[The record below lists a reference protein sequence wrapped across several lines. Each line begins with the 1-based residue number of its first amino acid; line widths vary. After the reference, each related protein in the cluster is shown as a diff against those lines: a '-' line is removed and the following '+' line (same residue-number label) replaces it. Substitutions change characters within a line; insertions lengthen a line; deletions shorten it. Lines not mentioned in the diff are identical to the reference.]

1 MLALAMVL
9 WVEVVLVCL
18 CAIVYILILL
28 TRSKTNN
35 KEEKQFDLY
44 LAGPMR
50 NYENKNKDMFL
61 KVATLL
67 REQGYSVFN
76 PGQVNDDDMS
86 FQECM
91 RIDLD
96 AVVNRCDGIAFLPD
110 WKLSLGSNAEAF
122 SAFVCGKPGF
132 QTRLIKKETE
142 VRLKKISLKN
152 YCLPY
157 RVKNKK

>member
-1 MLALAMVL
+1 MF
-9 WVEVVLVCL
+9 W
-18 CAIVYILILL
+18 
-28 TRSKTNN
+28 K
-35 KEEKQFDLY
+35 KQKRYDFY
-44 LAGPMR
+44 LAGGMR
-50 NYENKNKDMFL
+50 GYEDKNKPMFL

-67 REQGYSVFN
+67 REQGCTIFN
-76 PGQVNDDDMS
+76 PGEVNDDGMS

-132 QTRLIKKETE
+132 QTCLIKKETE